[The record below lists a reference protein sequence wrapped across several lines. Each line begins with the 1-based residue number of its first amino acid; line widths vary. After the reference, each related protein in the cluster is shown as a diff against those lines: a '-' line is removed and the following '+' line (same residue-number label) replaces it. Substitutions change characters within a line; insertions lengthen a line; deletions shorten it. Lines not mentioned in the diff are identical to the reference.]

1 MKCVFIQILCC
12 SGGPNFS
19 GTKLFGSAAS
29 GVKQKSTQLF
39 APDWFLKGS
48 IDGDLLSKL
57 LAHQFLLFSGQ
68 HQPESATAS

>member
-1 MKCVFIQILCC
+1 VFSFRFYAVPEDQILAAL
-12 SGGPNFS
+12 NF
-19 GTKLFGSAAS
+19 LVSAAS